1 VLSSAEDVNRLQTYL
16 KTAASMLQQSLMEGD
31 QNACT
36 ELFKVTCTQVVL
48 LNRRQAGEAERMLV
62 AAYVKAKQNKCDVI

>member
-1 VLSSAEDVNRLQTYL
+1 
-16 KTAASMLQQSLMEGD
+16 MEGD